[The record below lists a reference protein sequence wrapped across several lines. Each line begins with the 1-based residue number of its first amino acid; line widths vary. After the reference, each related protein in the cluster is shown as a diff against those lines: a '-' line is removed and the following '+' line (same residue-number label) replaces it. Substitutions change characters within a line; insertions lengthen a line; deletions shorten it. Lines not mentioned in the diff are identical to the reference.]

1 MQRKILL
8 TYIILIVVTVIF
20 SVGLSWSRINNYFFE
35 RVEKETITISDMLH
49 KAMEDSNL
57 SKEDYLSF
65 IKEYSE
71 ITTFRITLID
81 QSGLVWVDSYS
92 DAETMDNHANRPEVR
107 KALAGEKS
115 SEMRYSDTMKKYFFY
130 YARPL
135 ENAEFSGIIRVSL
148 SVSEI
153 EAITTDMIFI
163 ILISAIFGSLI
174 AIGAAYVVTNRFM
187 KPINDL
193 TRVAKVISEGNYDE
207 KIYMDR
213 NDQIGELATAFNTMT
228 FNLKINMWTLEQKNA
243 ELESI
248 LTSMSNGLVAVNM
261 DYKIVLYNDRFTKLL
276 NLPEEDM
283 SNRLIYELIRELSIF
298 DIIEKAIEEKTYMS
312 GEAIIHQ
319 DGEDCI
325 IEIVATP
332 IFSKTNKNKAL
343 ATLLMFTDVTQMR
356 KLENIRRE
364 FVSNVT
370 HELKTPLTSI
380 KGFVDTLKNGAIKDE
395 IVANRFLDII
405 DIETDRLSNLIQDI
419 LTLSEIETLVGERS
433 LQSFELSD
441 IVDEVMDILPKDKE
455 GVQLIMEVEENLP
468 PFECNRDRMKQLL
481 INIIDNSIKYTD
493 AGYVKLQVFKFKNF
507 LNIVVEDT
515 GIGIKHQH
523 LSRIFERFY
532 RVDKGRTR
540 KTGGTG
546 LGLSIVKHIVELY
559 NGDIDIQS
567 EEGKGTTISIRLP
580 Y

>member
-57 SKEDYLSF
+57 SKEDYQSF
-65 IKEYSE
+65 IDDYSG
-71 ITTFRITLID
+71 ITSFRITLID
-81 QSGLVWVDSYS
+81 QSGVVLVDSYN
-92 DAETMDNHANRPEVR
+92 DADKMDNHANRPEVR
-107 KALAGEKS
+107 KALTGEKS
-115 SEMRYSDTMKKYFFY
+115 SEMRYSNTMKKYFFY

-135 ENAEFSGIIRVSL
+135 KNAEFSGAIRISV

-207 KIYMDR
+207 KIYIDR
-213 NDQIGELATAFNTMT
+213 TDQIGELATAFNTMT

-261 DYKIVLYNDRFTKLL
+261 DYKIVLYNERFAKLL
-276 NLPEEDM
+276 GLPEEDM
-283 SNRLIYELIRELSIF
+283 SDRLIYEVIRELSIF
-298 DIIEKAIEEKTYMS
+298 DIIEKAIEEKSYMA
-312 GEAIIHQ
+312 GEAILQQ
-319 DGEDCI
+319 DGEDRI
-325 IEIVATP
+325 IEIAATP

-343 ATLLMFTDVTQMR
+343 ATLLMFTDVTQIK
-356 KLENIRRE
+356 KLENIRKE

-395 IVANRFLDII
+395 VVANRFLDII
-405 DIETDRLSNLIQDI
+405 DIETDRLTNLIQDI
-419 LTLSEIETLVGERS
+419 LTLSEIESLVGERS
-433 LQSFELSD
+433 LQAFEFSE
-441 IVDEVMDILPKDKE
+441 IVDEVADILPKDKE

-468 PFECNRDRMKQLL
+468 PFDCNRDRMKQLL
-481 INIIDNSIKYTD
+481 INLIDNSIKYTD
-493 AGYVKLQVFKFKNF
+493 AGYVKLQVFKYKNF

-567 EEGKGTTISIRLP
+567 EEGKGTAISIRLP

>member
-57 SKEDYLSF
+57 SKEDYQSF
-65 IKEYSE
+65 IEDYSE

-174 AIGAAYVVTNRFM
+174 AIGVAYVVTQRFM

-312 GEAIIHQ
+312 GEAIIHK

-433 LQSFELSD
+433 LQAFELSE
-441 IVDEVMDILPKDKE
+441 IVDEVLDILPKDKE
-455 GVQLIMEVEENLP
+455 GVQLIIEVEENLP
-468 PFECNRDRMKQLL
+468 SFECNRDRMKQLL

-493 AGYVKLQVFKFKNF
+493 AGYVKLQVFKYKNF
-507 LNIVVEDT
+507 LNIIVEDT

>member
-57 SKEDYLSF
+57 SKADYQDF
-65 IKEYSE
+65 INDYSE

-81 QSGLVWVDSYS
+81 EMGVVLVDSYS
-92 DAETMDNHANRPEVR
+92 DAATMDNHANRPEVK

-115 SEMRYSDTMKKYFFY
+115 SEMRYSNTMRKYFFY

-135 ENAEFSGIIRVSL
+135 ENTEFSGAIRISL

-163 ILISAIFGSLI
+163 ILISAILGTFI
-174 AIGAAYVVTNRFM
+174 AMGAAYVVTNRFM
-187 KPINDL
+187 KPINEL
-193 TRVAKVISEGNYDE
+193 TRVAKVISEGNYEE
-207 KIYMDR
+207 KIYIDR

-261 DYKIVLYNDRFTKLL
+261 DYKIVLYNERFTKLL
-276 NLPEEDM
+276 GLPEEDM
-283 SNRLIYELIRELSIF
+283 SNRLIYEVIRELSIF
-298 DIIEKAIEEKTYMS
+298 DIIEKAIEEKTYVS
-312 GEAIIHQ
+312 GETTIHQ
-319 DGEDCI
+319 NNENRI

-332 IFSKTNKNKAL
+332 IFAKTNKNKAL
-343 ATLLMFTDVTQMR
+343 ATLLMFSDVTQIR

-380 KGFVDTLKNGAIKDE
+380 KGFVDTLKNGAIHDE
-395 IVANRFLDII
+395 VVANRFLDII

-419 LTLSEIETLVGERS
+419 LTLSEIENLVGERS
-433 LQSFELSD
+433 LQAFDLSD
-441 IVDEVMDILPKDKE
+441 IVTEVMDILPKDKE
-455 GVQLIMEVEENLP
+455 GIELIIEVEENLP

-493 AGYVKLQVFKFKNF
+493 AGFVKLQVFKRKNF

>member
-49 KAMEDSNL
+49 KAMEDSDL
-57 SKEDYLSF
+57 SKEDYQSF
-65 IKEYSE
+65 IEEYSE

-81 QSGLVWVDSYS
+81 QSGHVWVDSYS

-115 SEMRYSDTMKKYFFY
+115 SEMRYSNTMKKYFFY

-163 ILISAIFGSLI
+163 ILISAILGSLI
-174 AIGAAYVVTNRFM
+174 AMGAAYVVTQRFM

-312 GEAIIHQ
+312 GEAIIHK

-433 LQSFELSD
+433 LQAFELSE

-455 GVQLIMEVEENLP
+455 GVQLIIEVEENLP
-468 PFECNRDRMKQLL
+468 SFECNRDRMKQLL

-493 AGYVKLQVFKFKNF
+493 AGYVKLQVFKYKNF
-507 LNIVVEDT
+507 LNIIVEDT

>member
-57 SKEDYLSF
+57 SKEDFQSF
-65 IKEYSE
+65 IDDYSE

-81 QSGLVWVDSYS
+81 QSGLVWVDSFN
-92 DAETMDNHANRPEVR
+92 DAETMDNHANRPEVK

-115 SEMRYSDTMKKYFFY
+115 SEMRYSNTMKKYFFY

-163 ILISAIFGSLI
+163 ILISAIFGSFI

-187 KPINDL
+187 KPINEL

-261 DYKIVLYNDRFTKLL
+261 DYKIVLYNERFTKLL
-276 NLPEEDM
+276 GLPKEDM

-298 DIIEKAIEEKTYMS
+298 DIIEKAIEEKTYVS

-319 DGEDCI
+319 DNENRI

-343 ATLLMFTDVTQMR
+343 ATLLMFSDVTQIR

-380 KGFVDTLKNGAIKDE
+380 KGFVDTLKSGAIKDE

-405 DIETDRLSNLIQDI
+405 DIETDRLANLIQDI
-419 LTLSEIETLVGERS
+419 LTLSEIESLVGERS
-433 LQSFELSD
+433 LQAFDLSD
-441 IVDEVMDILPKDKE
+441 IVNEVVDILPKDKE
-455 GVQLIMEVEENLP
+455 NVQLIMKVEENLT

-481 INIIDNSIKYTD
+481 INLLDNSIKYTD
-493 AGYVKLQVFKFKNF
+493 AGYVKLQVFRNKNF

>member
-1 MQRKILL
+1 MQKKILI
-8 TYIILIVVTVIF
+8 TYIILIVLTVIF

-49 KAMEDSNL
+49 KAMEDTDL
-57 SKEDYLSF
+57 SKEDFQSF
-65 IKEYSE
+65 IDDYSE

-81 QSGLVWVDSYS
+81 QSGVVWVDSFN
-92 DAETMDNHANRPEVR
+92 DADTMDNHAKRPEVR

-115 SEMRYSDTMKKYFFY
+115 SEMRYSNTMKKYFFY

-187 KPINDL
+187 KPINEL

-207 KIYMDR
+207 KIYVDR

-261 DYKIVLYNDRFTKLL
+261 DYKIVLYNERFAKLL
-276 NLPEEDM
+276 GLPEEDM
-283 SNRLIYELIRELSIF
+283 SDRLIYEIIRELSIF

-319 DGEDCI
+319 EGEDRI

-332 IFSKTNKNKAL
+332 IFSKANKNKAL
-343 ATLLMFTDVTQMR
+343 ATLLMFTDITQIR
-356 KLENIRRE
+356 KLENVRRE

-380 KGFVDTLKNGAIKDE
+380 KGFVDTLKNGAINDE

-419 LTLSEIETLVGERS
+419 LTLSEIEAFVGERS
-433 LQSFELSD
+433 LQAFELS
-441 IVDEVMDILPKDKE
+441 EVVEEVLDILPKDKE

-493 AGYVKLQVFKFKNF
+493 AGYVKLQVFKNKNF

-515 GIGIKHQH
+515 GIGIKYQH

-567 EEGKGTTISIRLP
+567 EEGKGTIISIRLP

>member
-57 SKEDYLSF
+57 SKDEFQSF
-65 IKEYSE
+65 IDDYSE

-81 QSGLVWVDSYS
+81 QKGVVLVDSYN
-92 DAETMDNHANRPEVR
+92 DAEKMDNHANRPEVR

-115 SEMRYSDTMKKYFFY
+115 SEMRYSNTMKKYFFY

-135 ENAEFSGIIRVSL
+135 ENAEFSGAIRISL

-163 ILISAIFGSLI
+163 ILISAIFGSVI

-193 TRVAKVISEGNYDE
+193 TRIAKVISEGNYDE
-207 KIYMDR
+207 KIYVDR
-213 NDQIGELATAFNTMT
+213 TDQIGELATAFNTMT

-261 DYKIVLYNDRFTKLL
+261 DYKIVLYNERFAKLL
-276 NLPEEDM
+276 GLPEEDM
-283 SNRLIYELIRELSIF
+283 SDRLIYEVIRELSIF
-298 DIIEKAIEEKTYMS
+298 DIIEKAIEEKTYMA
-312 GEAIIHQ
+312 GEAVIQQ
-319 DGEDCI
+319 DGEDRV
-325 IEIVATP
+325 IEIAATP

-343 ATLLMFTDVTQMR
+343 ATLLMLTDVTQIK
-356 KLENIRRE
+356 KLENIRKE

-395 IVANRFLDII
+395 DVANRFLDII
-405 DIETDRLSNLIQDI
+405 DIETDRLANLIQDI
-419 LTLSEIETLVGERS
+419 LTLSEIESLVGERS
-433 LQSFELSD
+433 LQAFELSE
-441 IVDEVMDILPKDKE
+441 IVDEVLDILPKDKAD
-455 GVQLIMEVEENLP
+455 VQLIMEVEENIP

-493 AGYVKLQVFKFKNF
+493 AGYVKLKVFKYKNL

-567 EEGKGTTISIRLP
+567 EEGKGTIISIRLP